1 MSAELHPLAPHV
13 LPSFIGAADGS
24 DPLFSAITVILVLA
38 VLGIGVG
45 YLSLHAIPERLAHKH
60 GNTQSQLIMV
70 LALLALFTHNNI
82 FWVVALILAVLKL
95 PGFFNA
101 DSQYFRFVKKTD
113 DNGCRPHRTATR
125 SLRGGALS
133 HARTDSLLVVYGLTR
148 LPVPPLPPR

>member
-1 MSAELHPLAPHV
+1 MSAELHPLAPHA

-24 DPLFSAITVILVLA
+24 DPLFSAITVILVVA

-82 FWVVALILAVLKL
+82 FWVIALILAVLKL
-95 PGFFNA
+95 PDFL
-101 DSQYFRFVKKTD
+101 T
-113 DNGCRPHRTATR
+113 PIR
-125 SLRGGALS
+125 SIS
-133 HARTDSLLVVYGLTR
+133 DSLKKLTETDTD
-148 LPVPPLPPR
+148 PSPPQLDHDEEAR